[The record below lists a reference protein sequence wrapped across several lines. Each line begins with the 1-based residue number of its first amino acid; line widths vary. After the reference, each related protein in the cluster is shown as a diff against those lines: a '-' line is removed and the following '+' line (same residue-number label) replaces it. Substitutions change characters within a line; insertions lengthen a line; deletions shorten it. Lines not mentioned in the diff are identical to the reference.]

1 MGFAAFLPAP
11 SNLDAGTMALAVQ
24 QCRMRCYLTNKWPTI
39 RVDLEAHGILI
50 QLDWPWVAEWAYAS
64 IFTVAVQIQNQD
76 QFWIS
81 HQKIRG
87 RFLIFSKSKKKE
99 LVRKK
104 TMFLAISAK
113 IRSFSGN
120 SDM

>member
-87 RFLIFSKSKKKE
+87 CFFEKLKNE
-99 LVRKK
+99 LMRPKM
-104 TMFLAISAK
+104 MFLAILVK
-113 IRSFSGN
+113 MVLIR
-120 SDM
+120 